1 MGFGLFVPE
10 FRSDLGMSTAA
21 VGLVSSLGFLGFL
34 LGLVVAQALTTR
46 FGPGRPVL
54 FGMAT
59 ATLGML
65 LVSIAASMSVLTLG
79 ILLAASSAGLSWTPF
94 NQAIHDNVSEAQR
107 ASALS
112 TISTGTAV
120 GIALA
125 GGAALAMA
133 IGSLSWRVA
142 WLVFAAAST
151 LAFLANWVAFRNT
164 YRNRQRGS
172 QLGWRAVLQPSAL
185 PLLTVAFVFGTGSAV
200 YIAFAADH
208 AVAAGG
214 LPGVAVEATPPL
226 LFIFYGVCGLAGLC
240 AGWTRDIIGLPMLL
254 RLLMIA
260 SAASLMLI
268 AIAPASWGGLS
279 LSAGLQGLHV
289 MVTSAV
295 LAFWSERLFPEAPT
309 LGFTSALFAA
319 AIGNI
324 SGPAIAG
331 LVSGAFGA
339 ELMFFAAA
347 ALPALTAVLLR
358 ESHAK
363 EKPA

>member
-10 FRSDLGMSTAA
+10 FRSDFGMSTAA

-34 LGLVVAQALTTR
+34 LGLVVSQALTNR

-54 FGMAT
+54 FGIAA

-65 LVSIAASMSVLTLG
+65 LVSTAASMSVLTLG

-94 NQAIHDNVSEAQR
+94 NQAIHDNVLQER
-107 ASALS
+107 RPSALS
-112 TISTGTAV
+112 AVSTGTAV
-120 GIALA
+120 GIVLA
-125 GGAALAMA
+125 GSAALAMA
-133 IGSLSWRVA
+133 IGNLSWRVA
-142 WLVFAAAST
+142 WLIFAAAGT
-151 LAFLANWVAFRNT
+151 LALLANWAAFRSPD
-164 YRNRQRGS
+164 RNRQPGL
-172 QLGWRAVLQPSAL
+172 QGGWRTVLQSSAL
-185 PLLTVAFVFGTGSAV
+185 PLMTIAFVFGTASAI

-214 LPGVAVEATPPL
+214 LPGVAVAATPSL
-226 LFIFYGVCGLAGLC
+226 LFIVYGVCGLAGLW
-240 AGWTRDIIGLPMLL
+240 AGRTRDIMGLPLLL
-254 RLLMIA
+254 RLLMMA
-260 SAASLMLI
+260 SASSLLLI
-268 AIAPASWGGLS
+268 AIAPASWGALL
-279 LSAGLQGLHV
+279 LSAGLQGMHV

-295 LAFWSERLFPEAPT
+295 LAFWSERLFPAAPAR
-309 LGFTSALFAA
+309 GFTLALFAA

-324 SGPAIAG
+324 AGPAIAG
-331 LVSGAFGA
+331 LVSGTFGT

-363 EKPA
+363 EQPA

>member
-164 YRNRQRGS
+164 CRNRQRGS